1 MVYVALLRGVNV
13 GGKNKVN
20 MKELKATFE
29 DAGMTSVRT
38 YINSGNAIFT
48 TAGRRQLRLADT
60 LEDAIARRF
69 GFRIDLLVRDLKN
82 MRAVVK
88 AIPPGWKNDDT
99 TKCDVMFLWD
109 AVARPSILKQL
120 QVKPDIDDVR
130 YAAGAIIWRADRNG
144 LTRSGMMKLVG
155 TDLYKQMTIRNV
167 NTTRRLLELMTT

>member
-1 MVYVALLRGVNV
+1 MALLRGVNV

>member
-1 MVYVALLRGVNV
+1 M
-13 GGKNKVN
+13 
-20 MKELKATFE
+20 
-29 DAGMTSVRT
+29 
-38 YINSGNAIFT
+38 
-48 TAGRRQLRLADT
+48 
-60 LEDAIARRF
+60 
-69 GFRIDLLVRDLKN
+69 RDLKN

>member
-1 MVYVALLRGVNV
+1 VALLRGVNV